1 MKKWDIYLAYVRYE
15 DIPGGKKRPVLVVD
29 DDNTAYP
36 ISCLKMTGQPR
47 RDGEYTL
54 IKWREAGLHKETT
67 VRIGKRLN
75 VLEADFIAKIGS
87 LDPVDILKIEEML
100 P

>member
-1 MKKWDIYLAYVRYE
+1 
-15 DIPGGKKRPVLVVD
+15 
-29 DDNTAYP
+29 
-36 ISCLKMTGQPR
+36 MTGQPC

-54 IKWREAGLHKETT
+54 VKWREAGLHKETT

-75 VLEADFIAKIGS
+75 VVASDFIVKIGS